1 MHKRLASDLT
11 SLAHSILTMKN
22 KNDVFALK
30 EKAHEVYEKLSL
42 LAYVEEY
49 INTTPQALETKEELI
64 AKIEKAEIKETQQT
78 EQKKDSTLLALT
90 PTSTLLDTPETI
102 KDEAVVIGE
111 LDEDEEQM
119 GDFANDVANDVIKNI
134 EKEDIITKVEEI
146 TEQPFEELENT
157 IFGKNEAEEFT
168 EASFIE
174 QTKNSI
180 EDIKTPTLEDELKDT
195 ISVDV
200 TADLF
205 TKVEPKK
212 SLNDRLNNIIQI
224 GLNDR
229 IAFVKHLFNGDS
241 GDFNR
246 VVSQLNTFSNEE
258 EAKQFISKTVK
269 PDYNWSDKEEY
280 ETRFLEIV
288 TRKFI

>member
-111 LDEDEEQM
+111 LDEDEKQM

-288 TRKFI
+288 ARKFI